1 MRPEP
6 ESLKKS
12 TAHNCARQIVET
24 VPVIMRLIRSGVR
37 EKGGTLSMPQVR
49 VLGLLSRY
57 PGSSVSDVAAHL
69 DVAIPTASALVD
81 RLVKKH
87 LVQRKDDPAERRR
100 TMLTVTPA
108 GKDLL
113 EESRSGA
120 QEFVVHLLELQT
132 PEQLSKI
139 SEGLALLASAADQFS
154 SPEKK
159 IAHVKTP

>member
-12 TAHNCARQIVET
+12 TSLNYARQIVET
-24 VPVIMRLIRSGVR
+24 VPVIMRLMRSAVR
-37 EKGGTLSMPQVR
+37 EKGGTLSMPQIR
-49 VLGLLSRY
+49 VLGLLARQ

-87 LVQRKDDPAERRR
+87 LVQRKDDPTERRR
-100 TMLTVTPA
+100 ALLTVTQA
-108 GKDLL
+108 GKEML
-113 EESRSGA
+113 EESRSRA
-120 QEFVVHLLELQT
+120 QDTVEHLLSLES

-139 SEGLALLASAADQFS
+139 SEGLALLASAAEQFS
-154 SPEKK
+154 HLEKK
-159 IAHVKTP
+159 PVDVKTP